1 MNLSDIHR
9 QAALNLFN
17 NAYFSP
23 CHRLLYVATPKV
35 ACTKFKW
42 WLAELLGVKEAIEQS
57 TNSMESDPEL
67 VIHDSFARVTPEFTG
82 ANETGLSEA
91 LSSPDYFRFCLVRNP
106 FTRIFSAWQSKWLLG
121 EPLQA
126 RFYQGMEGRAV
137 VESAADIRNSF
148 EGFLRFLDSVAG
160 EEDWDVHVTPQ
171 VLLLEPERIAYQIMA
186 HIEDPSAL
194 LQMLAAQVGPG
205 FRDPL
210 SGTRANVS
218 LLPYSASW
226 ISDESA
232 ELIRTLYARDFE
244 VFGYDTAVPTGAA
257 ALSDDALAMALR
269 SIKLI
274 RGRNVRI
281 GELAERLSVAPKAPD
296 NDLPVQFTL
305 QMYWADHQDGMPA
318 PFTEAHSKFEVYQ
331 PDGERKTI
339 RLTFNGL
346 QQSLAR
352 VRLDLANQP
361 LALLLHALTLES
373 ADGIV
378 LWQWSGKQDTLR
390 KSLGMVFRDHPEGMT
405 ALSLSTDPQFELAIP
420 EEVLGQVGNG
430 ACLVVEMTARPLAEG
445 CADVIR
451 TDEQRIADLR
461 AAVAGNT
468 TVGTA
473 AISGETPLLRIPD
486 LSSELE
492 NVANMLKR
500 TLEQRD
506 QTIAEQSMRFAAM
519 RDELLRAE
527 AQLDLLKDVMLGSR
541 EEDRL

>member
-1 MNLSDIHR
+1 MILSDLNS
-9 QAALNLFN
+9 QAALNLVN
-17 NAYFSP
+17 NAHFSAR
-23 CHRLLYVATPKV
+23 HRLLYVATPKV
-35 ACTKFKW
+35 ACTSFKW
-42 WLAELLGVKEAIEQS
+42 WFSELVGVREAIEQS
-57 TNSMESDPEL
+57 TNSMESAPEL
-67 VIHDSFARVTPEFTG
+67 VIHDRFARSAPEFSG
-82 ANETGLSEA
+82 ANEAGLIDA
-91 LSSPDYFRFCLVRNP
+91 LTSPDYFRFCLVRNP
-106 FTRIFSAWQSKWLLG
+106 FTRIFSAWQSKWLLR
-121 EPLQA
+121 EPLQVG
-126 RFYQGMEGRAV
+126 FYSEMLVEPV
-137 VESAADIRNSF
+137 IESAADIRRAF
-148 EGFLRFLDSVAG
+148 EGFLLFLASLSSDS
-160 EEDWDVHVTPQ
+160 DWDVHVAPQ
-171 VLLLEPERIAYQIMA
+171 VSLLEPERIAYRMMA
-186 HIEDPSAL
+186 HIEDPAAL
-194 LQMLAAQVGPG
+194 MQALAVQIGPG

-218 LLPYSASW
+218 LLPYSATW

-232 ELIRTLYARDFE
+232 ELIRTLFARDFE
-244 VFGYDTAVPTGAA
+244 AFGYDTTVPPGAL
-257 ALSDDALAMALR
+257 ALSVDVLAMALR

-281 GELAERLSVAPKAPD
+281 GELVERLSVAPKAPVKD
-296 NDLPVQFTL
+296 HPVQLTL
-305 QMYWADHQDGMPA
+305 QMYWAGRQDGMPA
-318 PFTEAHSKFEVYQ
+318 PFTEAQSKFEVYQ
-331 PDGERKTI
+331 PDGERRTI
-339 RLTFNGL
+339 QLTFNGL

-361 LALLLHALTLES
+361 LTLLLHSLTLES

-378 LWQWSGKQDTLR
+378 LWRWSGKQDVVR
-390 KSLGMVFRDHPEGMT
+390 NSLGMVFRDHPEGMT

-430 ACLVVEMTARPLAEG
+430 ACLVVELTARPLAEG

-451 TDEQRIADLR
+451 ADEQRIADLR

-468 TVGTA
+468 TLGTA

-506 QTIAEQSMRFAAM
+506 QTIAEQSMIFAAM

>member
-1 MNLSDIHR
+1 MILSDIHS
-9 QAALNLFN
+9 QAALNLSN
-17 NAYFSP
+17 NTYFSP
-23 CHRLLYVATPKV
+23 QHRLLYVATPKV
-35 ACTKFKW
+35 ACTSIKW
-42 WLAELLGVKEAIEQS
+42 WFAELLGVKEVIEQS
-57 TNSMESDPEL
+57 ANSVESDPEL
-67 VIHDSFARVTPEFTG
+67 VVHDSFARVVEEFTG
-82 ANETGLSEA
+82 ANKAGLFDA
-91 LSSPDYFRFCLVRNP
+91 LSSPEYFRFCLVRNP

-121 EPLQA
+121 EHLQA
-126 RFYQGMEGRAV
+126 RFCPGMEGQAV
-137 VESAADIRNSF
+137 VESAAGIRNSF
-148 EGFLRFLDSVAG
+148 EGFLRFLDSLTG
-160 EEDWDVHVTPQ
+160 EGDWDVHVAPQ
-171 VLLLEPERIAYQIMA
+171 VWLLEPERIAYQMVV

-194 LQMLAAQVGPG
+194 VQTLAAQVGPG

-210 SGTRANVS
+210 SGSRANVS

-244 VFGYDTAVPTGAA
+244 VFGYDMAVPAGAA
-257 ALSDDALAMALR
+257 ALSDDALVMALR

-274 RGRNVRI
+274 RGRNARI
-281 GELAERLSVAPKAPD
+281 GDLVERLSVAPKAPVKEH
-296 NDLPVQFTL
+296 PVQLTL
-305 QMYWADHQDGMPA
+305 QMYWAGRQDGMPA
-318 PFTEAHSKFEVYQ
+318 PFTEAQSKFEVYQ

-339 RLTFNGL
+339 QLTFNGL

-352 VRLDLANQP
+352 VRLDLTNQP
-361 LALLLHALTLES
+361 LTLLLHSLTLES

-378 LWQWSGKQDTLR
+378 LWRWSGKQDVVR
-390 KSLGMVFRDHPEGMT
+390 NSLGMVFRDHPEGMT
-405 ALSLSTDPQFELAIP
+405 ALSLSTDPQFELVIP

-451 TDEQRIADLR
+451 ADEQRIADLR

-506 QTIAEQSMRFAAM
+506 QTIAEQSMILAAM